1 MFLLQTTRWFF
12 FLLVMASCSVK
23 WMQRSS
29 QGCSVFYHYSQ
40 QRLSFS
46 ESFLGDAIC
55 WLSLLAVYL
64 SHCLLPFPQKCI
76 LGLSLLGDPPSC
88 PYFKSQWEEISKA
101 EMWGQGVTMPCL
113 CERRSVLPFL
123 AISSSQR
130 EVPHAPGG
138 AHITSHHL
146 FCSFFFFFF
155 NGLCNVKYNAVKSFL
170 LLNNRTLHLFHYTCR
185 VSERCWANTGSETW
199 QPSLTSTC
207 RSHGLENYIAAT
219 DGILKSV

>member
-1 MFLLQTTRWFF
+1 
-12 FLLVMASCSVK
+12 MASCSVK

-40 QRLSFS
+40 QRVSFS

-64 SHCLLPFPQKCI
+64 SYCLLPFPQKCI

-113 CERRSVLPFL
+113 RERRSVLPFL

-130 EVPHAPGG
+130 EVPHAPGC

-146 FCSFFFFFF
+146 FCSFFFFLM
-155 NGLCNVKYNAVKSFL
+155 GYVMLSTM
-170 LLNNRTLHLFHYTCR
+170 LLNHFFSLIIERCTSFHYTCR